1 MEGTAGSA
9 VDIYTVDTDSWRAGA
24 YQDHGKKSEDS
35 TYCLFAANDLPN
47 QIWGA
52 AVVPHGNSFFLVGG
66 AKGDDPDYVWLAD
79 IYRYDQVHRIN
90 QLFLK

>member
-1 MEGTAGSA
+1 MLIKTMPGNQRIT
-9 VDIYTVDTDSWRAGA
+9 Y
-24 YQDHGKKSEDS
+24 

-79 IYRYDQVHRIN
+79 IYRYDQEELIN
-90 QLFLK
+90 YLFN